1 MGFPTTGNVVGFNT
15 GSVSDVLE
23 ITLAVGMEMRFVY
36 RCVDWC
42 YETTLDWTE
51 TVFDPSWVGPDIDN
65 NIIENIPSAANF
77 DPNAFG
83 IQLTNCD
90 MTAYSVY
97 TTGNIIKVG
106 NEAIVTSGC
115 IWEDKDS
122 QLIGSDVAG
131 SVGFDD
137 DNSFVTSVSLDGT
150 QISGFE
156 TGLIKTG
163 GSLLINGGSFAASG
177 TGHGIITDNIDV
189 TVIGTTVDGGS
200 SGTGMLIQN
209 SQLAYLCPMD
219 ATGNVGVEIVDSEI
233 QWDAGNVDADT
244 ILKSYRSTGYVT
256 GLTDTGTG
264 TQIDA
269 NEESIITTVGYT
281 LDESRMSVDGTS
293 IVHESNYLT
302 IDADHLGDEP
312 NNVVG
317 LKVVSD
323 QNYAAY
329 QSGTFENQ
337 MSIDGVL
344 SDWYSDNELNPSGYA
359 TPGSIGANVGDY
371 SVF

>member
-1 MGFPTTGNVVGFNT
+1 
-15 GSVSDVLE
+15 
-23 ITLAVGMEMRFVY
+23 
-36 RCVDWC
+36 
-42 YETTLDWTE
+42 
-51 TVFDPSWVGPDIDN
+51 
-65 NIIENIPSAANF
+65 
-77 DPNAFG
+77 
-83 IQLTNCD
+83 

-106 NEAIVTSGC
+106 NDAIVTSGC

-131 SVGFDD
+131 SIGFDD
-137 DNSFVTSVSLDGT
+137 DNGFVTEVSLDGT

-189 TVIGTTVDGGS
+189 SVIGTTVDGGS

-209 SQLAYLCPMD
+209 SQLAYLYPMD

-269 NEESIITTVGYT
+269 NEESIITTVGYS
-281 LDESRMSVDGTS
+281 LDASRMSVDSTS

-359 TPGSIGANVGDY
+359 TPGSIGGPMWVTHL
-371 SVF
+371 VLTW